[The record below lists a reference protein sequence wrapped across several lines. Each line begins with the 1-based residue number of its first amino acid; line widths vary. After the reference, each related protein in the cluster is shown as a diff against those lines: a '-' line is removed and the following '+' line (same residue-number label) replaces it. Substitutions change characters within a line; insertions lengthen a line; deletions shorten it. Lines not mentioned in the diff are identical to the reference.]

1 MVTNVSFGQTS
12 LGLTPFQFAFASLL
26 PPSDTRIESCG
37 KRSVLQTRHKDTTKI
52 WNLQIIACA
61 NLSRMRFWRPKL
73 TSIICNFAR
82 GIIYDFKFQ
91 ILFVNNY
98 QALSSIIFYN
108 QKRAALSPRLS
119 RSPCESRRWMAL
131 LSKLNAPFP
140 ATSLVSPKDCPAA
153 YKKHD
158 VCDILQKTV
167 PLRYTSKT

>member
-1 MVTNVSFGQTS
+1 M
-12 LGLTPFQFAFASLL
+12 
-26 PPSDTRIESCG
+26 
-37 KRSVLQTRHKDTTKI
+37 
-52 WNLQIIACA
+52 QIIAFA

-98 QALSSIIFYN
+98 HQLSTIIYN
-108 QKRAALSPRLS
+108 QKRAALSHRLS
-119 RSPCESRRWMAL
+119 RSPCESRRWMAR

-140 ATSLVSPKDCPAA
+140 ATSLVSSKDWPAA

-158 VCDILQKTV
+158 VCDILQKIV
-167 PLRYTSKT
+167 PLRYTFKNPCGWQVTYVCNYVFESECNERFFVRAKPVFL